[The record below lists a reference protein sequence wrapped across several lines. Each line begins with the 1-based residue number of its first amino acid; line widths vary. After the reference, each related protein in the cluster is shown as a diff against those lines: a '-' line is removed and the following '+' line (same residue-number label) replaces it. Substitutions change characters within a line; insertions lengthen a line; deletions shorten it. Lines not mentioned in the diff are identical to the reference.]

1 MVITHITIE
10 NKKYVLIREENYKV
24 LQKSSALKHHPEKTF
39 SIAKAKALS
48 KKLIRKWSAE
58 KQQVK
63 NLLSKALTYKW
74 VSHYQQINK

>member
-1 MVITHITIE
+1 MVIPHITIE
-10 NKKYVLIREENYKV
+10 NKKYVLIREESYKA
-24 LQKSSALKHHPEKTF
+24 LQKSAALKHHPEKIF

-63 NLLSKALTYKW
+63 NLLSKALTYQW
-74 VSHYQQINK
+74 CRTSNR